1 MLAFNVETMRGG
13 EIDMYQYHHNPTRVS
28 PIRTNPVVCPPQYRF
43 FDTFIPR
50 EVPFI
55 HPIVNVNR
63 QHYADFPR
71 HYFTESNVTI
81 PPRPVTA
88 RPGFGFPRFG
98 RPF

>member
-1 MLAFNVETMRGG
+1 
-13 EIDMYQYHHNPTRVS
+13 MYPHHFCPTQVA
-28 PIRTNPVVCPPQYRF
+28 PIRTNPVVCPPQYRC

-63 QHYADFPR
+63 QHFADIPR
-71 HYFTESNVTI
+71 HYFTESNVTV
-81 PPRPVTA
+81 PARPVPA
-88 RPGFGFPRFG
+88 AGPGFGVPPFG